1 MLIGLAR
8 RAQFAR
14 SLRSRRFAWLW
25 SGQTISAM
33 GDGAFLTALAW
44 QVLLLTG
51 SATAMGVALVAQ
63 SIPLVLFMLVGGVVA
78 DRLPRRLTLLWSD
91 GARAVVT
98 LIVAAL
104 GFSHH
109 LQFWHLVALSAL
121 FGLAEAFF
129 RPAYQ
134 SIPPELV
141 PVEDLPSANALSSF
155 TRSISMLIGP
165 AVGAALVAAASPA
178 GAFAFDGLTFIISAV
193 CLAAMG
199 RVDDQPHRA
208 DPPAAPPDMVRAPT
222 VGEAVAVGAGV
233 AGPTGAG
240 GVVEP
245 VAALADALAD
255 ALAEGELA
263 LAEANTE
270 PAAAPTRRGGRGGR
284 GVRGVLADIRE
295 GLSYVT
301 GSTWLWL
308 TIALA
313 SLGNVAF
320 APLQVSLPRLVH
332 DTFHQGV
339 WLLGAILT
347 TVSIGSILATLV
359 VGQFRRIRHRGIV
372 GYVSLIISSASVA
385 LFGVP
390 LSLLGFG
397 AVHIGGLGGPGG
409 LPAEAALALVSGAV
423 MGAGLGV
430 FEIIWA
436 TTMQELVPPD
446 KLGRVSSVDWL
457 GSLCLQP
464 IGLAVVGALTDVV
477 GPAWMFVAGGL
488 LSVLLTALGLLSR
501 QIRQLD

>member
-1 MLIGLAR
+1 MMAIGR

-14 SLRSRRFAWLW
+14 ALRSRRFAWLW

-44 QVLLLTG
+44 PVLTLTG

-63 SIPLVLFMLVGGVVA
+63 SIPLLLFMLVGGVVA

-91 GARAVVT
+91 GGRAVVT
-98 LIVAAL
+98 VVVAAL

-109 LQFWHLVALSAL
+109 LQFWHLVALSAI

-155 TRSISMLIGP
+155 TRSVSMLIGP
-165 AVGAALVAAASPA
+165 AIGAALVGIASPA
-178 GAFAFDGLTFIISAV
+178 GAFAFDGLTFIISAI
-193 CLAAMG
+193 CLVAMG
-199 RVDDQPHRA
+199 RVDGQPHHTNA
-208 DPPAAPPDMVRAPT
+208 IPAPA
-222 VGEAVAVGAGV
+222 VGEVAAIGV
-233 AGPTGAG
+233 GAG
-240 GVVEP
+240 GVAGAV
-245 VAALADALAD
+245 
-255 ALAEGELA
+255 A
-263 LAEANTE
+263 LAEAE
-270 PAAAPTRRGGRGGR
+270 PALANPAAEPMRRGIR
-284 GVRGVLADIRE
+284 GVIGDIRE
-295 GLSYVT
+295 GLAYVT

-332 DTFHQGV
+332 DTFHQDV

-347 TVSIGSILATLV
+347 AVSIGSILATLV
-359 VGQFRRIRHRGIV
+359 VGQFKRIRHRGVV
-372 GYVSLIISSASVA
+372 GYVALIISSAAVA

-390 LSLLGFG
+390 LGRFG
-397 AVHIGGLGGPGG
+397 VGAIHIGALGGAGG
-409 LPAEAALALVSGAV
+409 LPAEAALALAGGVV

-436 TTMQELVPPD
+436 TTMQELVPTD

-464 IGLAVVGALTDVV
+464 IGLAVVGALTDVI

-488 LSVLLTALGLLSR
+488 FSMALPLLGLLSR
-501 QIRQLD
+501 EIRQLD

>member
-1 MLIGLAR
+1 MVVGMLR
-8 RAQFAR
+8 RVQFAR
-14 SLRSRRFAWLW
+14 ALRSRRFAWLW

-51 SATAMGVALVAQ
+51 SATAMGIALVAQ

-98 LIVAAL
+98 LVVAAL
-104 GFSHH
+104 GFSGYLH
-109 LQFWHLVALSAL
+109 FWHLVALSAI

-155 TRSISMLIGP
+155 TRSISTLIGP
-165 AVGAALVAAASPA
+165 AVGAALVAASSPA
-178 GAFAFDGLTFIISAV
+178 GAFAFDGLTFIISAI
-193 CLAAMG
+193 CLLLMG
-199 RVDDQPHRA
+199 RVDGQAHPA
-208 DPPAAPPDMVRAPT
+208 TSAPAAPTLPAADDAARVASVAPT
-222 VGEAVAVGAGV
+222 ASAVGAG
-233 AGPTGAG
+233 
-240 GVVEP
+240 
-245 VAALADALAD
+245 AAPAPARVD
-255 ALAEGELA
+255 GELA
-263 LAEANTE
+263 LAGVGLLEGAQVDAL
-270 PAAAPTRRGGRGGR
+270 AAVGARAASRRRGL
-284 GVRGVLADIRE
+284 RGVLADIRE
-295 GLSYVT
+295 GVSYVT

-347 TVSIGSILATLV
+347 AVSIGSILATLV
-359 VGQFRRIRHRGIV
+359 VGQFKRIRHRGV
-372 GYVSLIISSASVA
+372 VAYVSLIVSSAAVA
-385 LFGVP
+385 SFGIPLGMFGVGA
-390 LSLLGFG
+390 LHLG
-397 AVHIGGLGGPGG
+397 ALGGAGG
-409 LPAEAALALVSGAV
+409 LPAEAALALAGGAV

-464 IGLAVVGALTDVV
+464 IGLVVVGALTDVI
-477 GPAWMFVAGGL
+477 GPAWMFVAGGVF
-488 LSVLLTALGLLSR
+488 SVFLTLLGLLSR
-501 QIRQLD
+501 SIRQLD

>member
-1 MLIGLAR
+1 MMRVVGR
-8 RAQFAR
+8 MQFAR

-33 GDGAFLTALAW
+33 GDGAYLTVLAW

-63 SIPLVLFMLVGGVVA
+63 SIPLILFMLVGGVVA

-91 GARAVVT
+91 GGRAVVT
-98 LIVAAL
+98 LAVAAL
-104 GFSHH
+104 GFTHH

-141 PVEDLPSANALSSF
+141 AIEDLPSANALSSF
-155 TRSISMLIGP
+155 TRSISTLIGP
-165 AVGAALVAAASPA
+165 AVGATLVAVASPA
-178 GAFAFDGLTFIISAV
+178 GAFAFDGLTFVISAV
-193 CLAAMG
+193 CLVAMG
-199 RVDDQPHRA
+199 RVDDLPRRA
-208 DPPAAPPDMVRAPT
+208 KAPASTAGAV
-222 VGEAVAVGAGV
+222 VAVGAGV
-233 AGPTGAG
+233 GEVAG
-240 GVVEP
+240 
-245 VAALADALAD
+245 AAA
-255 ALAEGELA
+255 A
-263 LAEANTE
+263 LAEAELALKDAALAPAE
-270 PAAAPTRRGGRGGR
+270 PARR
-284 GVRGVLADIRE
+284 GVRGVLTDIRE
-295 GLSYVT
+295 GLAYVT

-347 TVSIGSILATLV
+347 ALSVGSILSTLV
-359 VGQFRRIRHRGIV
+359 VGQFKRIRHRGLVAYI
-372 GYVSLIISSASVA
+372 SLIISSLAVA

-390 LSLLGFG
+390 LSLFGVG
-397 AVHIGGLGGPGG
+397 AVHLGGLGGAGG
-409 LPAEAALALVSGAV
+409 LSAEAALALVSSVV

-446 KLGRVSSVDWL
+446 KLGRVSSVDWM

-464 IGLAVVGALTDVV
+464 IGLALVGALTDVI
-477 GPAWMFVAGGL
+477 GPPWMFVLGGA
-488 LSVLLTALGLLSR
+488 LSTATVALGLLSR

>member
-1 MLIGLAR
+1 MLAR
-8 RAQFAR
+8 TLQRAQFAR
-14 SLRSRRFAWLW
+14 ALRWRRFAWLW

-44 QVLLLTG
+44 QVLVLTG
-51 SATAMGVALVAQ
+51 SAAAMGAALVAMT
-63 SIPLVLFMLVGGVVA
+63 IPLLLFMLVGGVVA

-91 GARAVVT
+91 GGRAVVT

-104 GFSHH
+104 GFAHL
-109 LQFWHLVALSAL
+109 LQFWHLVALTAC

-155 TRSISMLIGP
+155 SRSISTLIGP
-165 AVGAALVAAASPA
+165 ALGAALVSVASPA
-178 GAFAFDGLTFIISAV
+178 GAFAFDGLTFVISAG
-193 CLAAMG
+193 CLMAMG
-199 RVDDQPHRA
+199 RVAEHPRRD
-208 DPPAAPPDMVRAPT
+208 
-222 VGEAVAVGAGV
+222 EAVPAPVIGEMVEVGVMG
-233 AGPTGAG
+233 GAMM
-240 GVVEP
+240 
-245 VAALADALAD
+245 AAS
-255 ALAEGELA
+255 A
-263 LAEANTE
+263 LAEAS
-270 PAAAPTRRGGRGGR
+270 PALEGGGAQPATPARRGIR
-284 GVRGVLADIRE
+284 GVFADIRE
-295 GLSYVT
+295 GLRYVT

-320 APLQVSLPRLVH
+320 APLQVSLPLLVK

-347 TVSIGSILATLV
+347 ATSIGSIIAMIV
-359 VGQFRRIRHRGIV
+359 VGQFKRIRRRGIV
-372 GYVSLIISSASVA
+372 GYVALIISSGAVA

-390 LSLLGFG
+390 LGALGIG
-397 AVHIGGLGGPGG
+397 ALHIGALGGVGG
-409 LPAEAALALVSGAV
+409 LPAEAALALVAGV
-423 MGAGLGV
+423 ILGAGFGV

-464 IGLAVVGALTDVV
+464 IGLTVVGALTDVI

-488 LSVLLTALGLLSR
+488 VSMALTLLGLLSR
-501 QIRQLD
+501 EIRHLD

>member
-1 MLIGLAR
+1 MMRVVGR
-8 RAQFAR
+8 MQFAR

-44 QVLLLTG
+44 QVLVLTG

-63 SIPLVLFMLVGGVVA
+63 SIPLILFMLVGGVVA

-91 GARAVVT
+91 GGRAVVT
-98 LIVAAL
+98 LAVAAL
-104 GFSHH
+104 GFTHH
-109 LQFWHLVALSAL
+109 LQFWHLVALTAL

-155 TRSISMLIGP
+155 TRSISTLIGP
-165 AVGAALVAAASPA
+165 AVGATLVAVASPA
-178 GAFAFDGLTFIISAV
+178 GAFAFDGLTFVISAI
-193 CLAAMG
+193 CLVAMG
-199 RVDDQPHRA
+199 RVDSPRRA
-208 DPPAAPPDMVRAPT
+208 EVPAAAA
-222 VGEAVAVGAGV
+222 GEVVAVGVGVGEV
-233 AGPTGAG
+233 AG
-240 GVVEP
+240 
-245 VAALADALAD
+245 AAA
-255 ALAEGELA
+255 A
-263 LAEANTE
+263 LAEAELALKDAASASAE
-270 PAAAPTRRGGRGGR
+270 PARR
-284 GVRGVLADIRE
+284 GVRGMLSDIRE
-295 GLSYVT
+295 GLAYVT

-313 SLGNVAF
+313 SLGNVAY

-347 TVSIGSILATLV
+347 ALSVGSILSTLV
-359 VGQFRRIRHRGIV
+359 VGQFKRIRHRGLVAYI
-372 GYVSLIISSASVA
+372 SLIISGLAVA

-390 LSLLGFG
+390 LSRFGVG
-397 AVHIGGLGGPGG
+397 AVHVGGLGGAGG
-409 LPAEAALALVSGAV
+409 LSAEATLALVSSVV

-446 KLGRVSSVDWL
+446 KLGRVSSVDWM

-464 IGLAVVGALTDVV
+464 IGLALVGALTDVI
-477 GPAWMFVAGGL
+477 GPAWMFAAGGL
-488 LSVLLTALGLLSR
+488 VSAATVLLGLLSR

>member
-1 MLIGLAR
+1 MMMR
-8 RAQFAR
+8 VVSRMQFAR

-33 GDGAFLTALAW
+33 GDGAYLTVLAW

-63 SIPLVLFMLVGGVVA
+63 SIPLILFMLVGGVVA

-91 GARAVVT
+91 GGRAVVT
-98 LIVAAL
+98 LAVAAL
-104 GFSHH
+104 GFTHH

-141 PVEDLPSANALSSF
+141 AVEDLPSANALSSF
-155 TRSISMLIGP
+155 TRSISTLIGP
-165 AVGAALVAAASPA
+165 AVGAALVAVASPA
-178 GAFAFDGLTFIISAV
+178 GAFAFDGITFVISAV
-193 CLAAMG
+193 CLVAMG
-199 RVDDQPHRA
+199 RVDSPSRRA
-208 DPPAAPPDMVRAPT
+208 EVPAPIA
-222 VGEAVAVGAGV
+222 GERVAVGIGV
-233 AGPTGAG
+233 GEVTGA
-240 GVVEP
+240 
-245 VAALADALAD
+245 AA
-255 ALAEGELA
+255 A
-263 LAEANTE
+263 LAEAE
-270 PAAAPTRRGGRGGR
+270 LALKGAAPTPAEPARR
-284 GVRGVLADIRE
+284 GVRGMLTDIRE
-295 GLSYVT
+295 GLAYVT

-347 TVSIGSILATLV
+347 ALSVGSILSTLI
-359 VGQFRRIRHRGIV
+359 VGQFKRIRHRGPVAYI
-372 GYVSLIISSASVA
+372 SLIISSLAVT

-390 LSLLGFG
+390 LSRFGVG
-397 AVHIGGLGGPGG
+397 AVHLGGLGGAGG
-409 LPAEAALALVSGAV
+409 LSPEAALALVSSVV

-446 KLGRVSSVDWL
+446 KLGRVSSVDWM

-464 IGLAVVGALTDVV
+464 IGLAVVGALTDVI
-477 GPAWMFVAGGL
+477 GPAWMFAAGGL
-488 LSVLLTALGLLSR
+488 VSAATVLLGLLSR

>member
-1 MLIGLAR
+1 MVVGLLSR
-8 RAQFAR
+8 VQFAR
-14 SLRSRRFAWLW
+14 ALRSRRFALLW

-33 GDGAFLTALAW
+33 GDGAFFTALAW

-51 SATAMGVALVAQ
+51 SATAMGIALVAE
-63 SIPLVLFMLVGGVVA
+63 SIPMVLFMLVGGVIA

-91 GARAVVT
+91 GGRAVVT

-104 GFSHH
+104 GLSGH
-109 LQFWHLVALSAL
+109 LQFWHLVTLAAL

-155 TRSISMLIGP
+155 TRSVTTLIGP
-165 AVGAALVAAASPA
+165 AIGAVLVAVSSPA

-193 CLAAMG
+193 CLLLMG
-199 RVDDQPHRA
+199 RVDGQSRPA
-208 DPPAAPPDMVRAPT
+208 PAAIA
-222 VGEAVAVGAGV
+222 GAGAVGAPDLS
-233 AGPTGAG
+233 AGI
-240 GVVEP
+240 
-245 VAALADALAD
+245 
-255 ALAEGELA
+255 AEGELA
-263 LAEANTE
+263 LAGVGLLSVAQV
-270 PAAAPTRRGGRGGR
+270 AAPVLVGEGAATSEHRGLR
-284 GVRGVLADIRE
+284 GVFADIRE
-295 GLSYVT
+295 GVGYVT

-320 APLQVSLPRLVH
+320 APLQVALPRLVH

-339 WLLGAILT
+339 WLLSAILT
-347 TVSIGSILATLV
+347 AVSIGSILATLV
-359 VGQFRRIRHRGIV
+359 MGQFKRIRHRGIV
-372 GYVSLIISSASVA
+372 AYVSLVVSSAAVA

-390 LSLLGFG
+390 IGALGISPL
-397 AVHIGGLGGPGG
+397 HIGALGGVGG
-409 LPAEAALALVSGAV
+409 LPAGAVLALASGAV
-423 MGAGLGV
+423 MGAALGV
-430 FEIIWA
+430 FEIIWT

-464 IGLAVVGALTDVV
+464 IGLAVVGALTDVI
-477 GPAWMFVAGGL
+477 GPAWVFVAGGL
-488 LSVLLTALGLLSR
+488 FSVLLTLLGLTSR
-501 QIRQLD
+501 SIRELD

>member
-1 MLIGLAR
+1 MLMRVFGR
-8 RAQFAR
+8 VQFAR
-14 SLRSRRFAWLW
+14 ALRSRRFAWLW

-33 GDGAFLTALAW
+33 GDGAFFTALAW

-78 DRLPRRLTLLWSD
+78 DRLPRRLTMLWSD
-91 GARAVVT
+91 GGRAVVT

-104 GFSHH
+104 GFSGR
-109 LQFWHLVALSAL
+109 LQFWHLIALAAL
-121 FGLAEAFF
+121 FGFAEAFF

-155 TRSISMLIGP
+155 TRNVTTLVGP
-165 AVGAALVAAASPA
+165 AIGAALVGVASPA
-178 GAFAFDGLTFIISAV
+178 GAFAFDGLTFIISAI
-193 CLAAMG
+193 CLLAMG
-199 RVDDQPHRA
+199 RVDGQKAHGIARQSEL
-208 DPPAAPPDMVRAPT
+208 R
-222 VGEAVAVGAGV
+222 EASAVGAGV
-233 AGPTGAG
+233 APLT
-240 GVVEP
+240 P
-245 VAALADALAD
+245 SAAMSVGEQALTDADAESSLASS
-255 ALAEGELA
+255 AAER
-263 LAEANTE
+263 
-270 PAAAPTRRGGRGGR
+270 PAPSARRGLR
-284 GVRGVLADIRE
+284 GVFADIRE
-295 GLSYVT
+295 GVSYVT

-347 TVSIGSILATLV
+347 SVSIGSILATLV
-359 VGQFRRIRHRGIV
+359 VGQFKRIRHRGV
-372 GYVSLIISSASVA
+372 VAYTSLIVSSVA
-385 LFGVP
+385 VALIGVP
-390 LSLLGFG
+390 LGALGVG
-397 AVHIGGLGGPGG
+397 AIGLGALGGIGGVQSLS
-409 LPAEAALALVSGAV
+409 AEAVLALVSGAV
-423 MGAGLGV
+423 LGAGLGV

-464 IGLAVVGALTDVV
+464 IGLAVVGALTDVI
-477 GPAWMFVAGGL
+477 GPAWIFVAGGVFSL
-488 LSVLLTALGLLSR
+488 LLAIPGLLVPS
-501 QIRQLD
+501 IRKLD

>member
-1 MLIGLAR
+1 MMRVVGR
-8 RAQFAR
+8 MQFAR

-44 QVLLLTG
+44 QVLVLTG

-63 SIPLVLFMLVGGVVA
+63 SIPLILFMLVGGVVA

-91 GARAVVT
+91 GGRAVVT
-98 LIVAAL
+98 LAVAAL
-104 GFSHH
+104 GFTHH
-109 LQFWHLVALSAL
+109 LQFWHLVALTAL

-155 TRSISMLIGP
+155 TRSISTLIGP
-165 AVGAALVAAASPA
+165 AVGATLVAVASPA
-178 GAFAFDGLTFIISAV
+178 GAFAFDGLTFVISAV
-193 CLAAMG
+193 CLVAMG
-199 RVDDQPHRA
+199 RVDGPRRA
-208 DPPAAPPDMVRAPT
+208 EAPAPT
-222 VGEAVAVGAGV
+222 AGEVVAVGVGV
-233 AGPTGAG
+233 GEVTGA
-240 GVVEP
+240 
-245 VAALADALAD
+245 AA
-255 ALAEGELA
+255 A
-263 LAEANTE
+263 LAEAE
-270 PAAAPTRRGGRGGR
+270 LALKDAASAPAKPARR
-284 GVRGVLADIRE
+284 GVRGMIADIRE
-295 GLSYVT
+295 GLAYVT

-332 DTFHQGV
+332 DTFHQDV

-347 TVSIGSILATLV
+347 ALSVGSILSTLV
-359 VGQFRRIRHRGIV
+359 VGQFKRIRHRGLVAYI
-372 GYVSLIISSASVA
+372 SLIISSLAVA

-390 LSLLGFG
+390 LSRFGVG
-397 AVHIGGLGGPGG
+397 AVHLGGLGGAGG
-409 LPAEAALALVSGAV
+409 LSAEAALALVSSVV

-446 KLGRVSSVDWL
+446 KLGRVSSVDWM

-464 IGLAVVGALTDVV
+464 IGLALVGALTDVI

-488 LSVLLTALGLLSR
+488 VSAATVLLGLLSR

>member
-1 MLIGLAR
+1 MMLRVIGR
-8 RAQFAR
+8 VRFAR

-44 QVLLLTG
+44 QVLVLTG

-63 SIPLVLFMLVGGVVA
+63 SIPLILFMLVGGVVA

-91 GARAVVT
+91 GGRAVVT

-104 GFSHH
+104 GFTHH
-109 LQFWHLVALSAL
+109 LQFWHLVALTAL

-155 TRSISMLIGP
+155 TRSVSTLIGP
-165 AVGAALVAAASPA
+165 AVGATLVAVASPA
-178 GAFAFDGLTFIISAV
+178 GAFAFDGLTFVISAI
-193 CLAAMG
+193 CLMAMG
-199 RVDDQPHRA
+199 RVDERPRRA
-208 DPPAAPPDMVRAPT
+208 GMREMAPAPT
-222 VGEAVAVGAGV
+222 AGEVVAVGAGV
-233 AGPTGAG
+233 SEVVGPAAALA
-240 GVVEP
+240 E
-245 VAALADALAD
+245 AELALADAA
-255 ALAEGELA
+255 
-263 LAEANTE
+263 
-270 PAAAPTRRGGRGGR
+270 PVAAAPARRGARGMI
-284 GVRGVLADIRE
+284 ADIRE
-295 GLSYVT
+295 GLAYVT

-347 TVSIGSILATLV
+347 AVSVGSILSTLV
-359 VGQFRRIRHRGIV
+359 VGQFKRIRHRGLV
-372 GYVSLIISSASVA
+372 GYISLVISSLAVA

-390 LSLLGFG
+390 LSLFGFG
-397 AVHIGGLGGPGG
+397 AVHLGGLGGAGG
-409 LPAEAALALVSGAV
+409 LSAEATLALVSGV
-423 MGAGLGV
+423 VLGAGLGI

-488 LSVLLTALGLLSR
+488 FSAATVLLGLLSR